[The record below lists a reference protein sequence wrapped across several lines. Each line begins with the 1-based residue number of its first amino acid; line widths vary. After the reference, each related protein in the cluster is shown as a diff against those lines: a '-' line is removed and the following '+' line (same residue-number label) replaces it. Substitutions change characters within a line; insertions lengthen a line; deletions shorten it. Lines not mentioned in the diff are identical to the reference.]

1 MNCWHASTCS
11 DLIAPLFLWQNE
23 KCEGHRVAGLR
34 SDRRTRHR
42 FKAFC
47 HYLHSPCR
55 PFIARLKRAPI
66 SRYAIAVTAADHKP
80 GIVKL
85 LRQWSADSIG
95 ELMRKVGTQ
104 TPVVLFD
111 TTDFA
116 LEVPSEQGTVTQ
128 QQTLLAIIDALEQA
142 GASLR
147 ITHHAGTLVEP
158 LTREMLENLFES
170 ELLYLGQE
178 HD

>member
-1 MNCWHASTCS
+1 M
-11 DLIAPLFLWQNE
+11 
-23 KCEGHRVAGLR
+23 
-34 SDRRTRHR
+34 
-42 FKAFC
+42 
-47 HYLHSPCR
+47 
-55 PFIARLKRAPI
+55 

-104 TPVVLFD
+104 MPVVLFD

-147 ITHHAGTLVEP
+147 ITHHAGSMVEP